1 MLVAIIVSLLS
12 GFTLVTARVANAKLA
27 EKTSALTST
36 FYNYVVGLLL
46 SIIVLGLL
54 GRNKLPIAGI
64 STNVWIYTGGL
75 ISVFVV
81 FIQNAVAP
89 KISTFYLTLLLFV
102 GQLFAGIIIDSIM
115 ANQFS
120 IGQVIGGLFVL
131 LGFTLN
137 LMIDKKSNLAKE
149 PSKKAASSIN

>member
-46 SIIVLGLL
+46 SIVVLGLL
-54 GRNKLPIAGI
+54 GHSELPITSI
-64 STNVWIYTGGL
+64 STNVWIYTGGV

-81 FIQNAVAP
+81 FIQSAVAP
-89 KISTFYLTLLLFV
+89 KIPTFYMTLLLFV
-102 GQLFAGIIIDSIM
+102 GQLFAGVIIDSIM
-115 ANQFS
+115 AHKFS
-120 IGQVIGGLFVL
+120 VGQVIGGLFVL

-137 LMIDKKSNLAKE
+137 LMIDKK
-149 PSKKAASSIN
+149 ASS